1 MCSEKLMEPMME
13 FLKSNWELGV
23 LLLFVFFHT
32 GANIEAQRKRDKTL
46 KQCKDDN
53 TFAADSLIKA
63 STAGITAVSLLIS
76 ATFVIVQLSNQ
87 NGRTLDPHI
96 KPDVFHGTLC
106 FLASMFL
113 GLFVI
118 FVVPGR
124 GRSKNV
130 SQSLLTILPF
140 GYQLISLLTGVLYLV
155 SAFHKLMFS

>member
-1 MCSEKLMEPMME
+1 MCCQELLVTMMG
-13 FLKSNWELGV
+13 FLKSNWELLV
-23 LLLFVFFHT
+23 LLLFAFFHT
-32 GANIEAQRKRDKTL
+32 AANIEAYCKRDKTL
-46 KQCKDDN
+46 QQCKDDN
-53 TFAADSLIKA
+53 AFAADSLIKA

-106 FLASMFL
+106 FLVSMFL

-118 FVVPGR
+118 FVIPGR

-130 SQSLLTILPF
+130 SQSLLTFLPF